1 VLFNNV
7 NYTDYTVTKT
17 GGGASGTWG
26 INITGTAGSETLA
39 TVMSRGSSSAT
50 YISLTAGGM
59 LSGGQYMFRNAAGS
73 GVYLGANTTTAT
85 TLQAYSEDGGPAF
98 MSFHRAGS
106 YAVNMGLDPD
116 NVFRLGGWSAGADR
130 LVLDMSG
137 NLSVPG
143 LMSNAQSYTGGWF
156 RNNTANTGV
165 YNENTTMH
173 FSSKD
178 NGYWDVSST
187 TTVSS
192 IRFFT
197 GGHVYA
203 GTLRGYLYANS
214 SNEIGFLDSAGSWL
228 LRCVGGTNASFFSG
242 SVTGTAFFESSDIR
256 LKNVL
261 AVNPDI
267 NVDVDVIKFER
278 KDTSGVRYGY
288 SAQQVQD
295 IMPELVAGDD
305 FLSVNYLD
313 LHTLKIAALEKEI
326 RELKAKLGN

>member
-1 VLFNNV
+1 LFNNL

-39 TVMSRGSSSAT
+39 TVMSRGSTSST
-50 YISLTAGGM
+50 YLS
-59 LSGGQYMFRNAAGS
+59 LSGGALFAGTNNAKFRNEKGS
-73 GVYLGANTTTAT
+73 GVYLSSSSDAQ
-85 TLQAYSEDGGPAF
+85 LQAYSEDGGAAF

-116 NVFRLGGWSAGADR
+116 NVFRIGGWSAGADR

-137 NLSVPG
+137 NLTVPG

-156 RNNTANTGV
+156 RNNTNNTGL

-173 FSSKD
+173 WSSKD
-178 NGYWDVSST
+178 NGYWDASST
-187 TTVSS
+187 NTVSS

-197 GGHVYA
+197 VGHVNS
-203 GTLRGYLYANS
+203 GTLRGYLLANS
-214 SNEIGFLDSAGSWL
+214 SNEIGLQDGAGNWI
-228 LRCVGGTNASFFSG
+228 LRCAGTGASFFSG
-242 SVTGTAFFESSDIR
+242 SVTATAFFESSDIR

-261 AVNPDI
+261 AVNPNI

-278 KDTSGVRYGY
+278 KDTTGVRYGY

-326 RELKAKLGN
+326 RELKNKLNALV

>member
-1 VLFNNV
+1 
-7 NYTDYTVTKT
+7 
-17 GGGASGTWG
+17 
-26 INITGTAGSETLA
+26 
-39 TVMSRGSSSAT
+39 MSRGASSSIYMT
-50 YISLTAGGM
+50 LTAGGVFHT
-59 LSGGQYMFRNAAGS
+59 GQYYFRTAKGS
-73 GVYLGANTTTAT
+73 GVYLGSSDSPP
-85 TLQAYSEDGGPAF
+85 LQVYSEDGGAAF
-98 MSFHRAGS
+98 MSFHRAGV

-116 NVFRLGGWSAGADR
+116 SVFRIGGWSAAASR

-137 NLSVPG
+137 NLTVPG
-143 LMSNAQSYTGGWF
+143 LMGAAQMYSSGWF
-156 RNNTANTGV
+156 RNNTNNTGL

-173 FSSKD
+173 WSSKD
-178 NGYWDVSST
+178 NGYWDASST
-187 TTVSS
+187 NTISS

-197 GGHVYA
+197 GGHVNS
-203 GTLRGYLYANS
+203 GTLRGYLLANS
-214 SNEIGFLDSAGSWL
+214 SNEIGLQDGASNWL

-242 SVTGTAFFESSDIR
+242 SVTATAFFESSDIR

-278 KDTSGVRYGY
+278 KDTTGVRYGY